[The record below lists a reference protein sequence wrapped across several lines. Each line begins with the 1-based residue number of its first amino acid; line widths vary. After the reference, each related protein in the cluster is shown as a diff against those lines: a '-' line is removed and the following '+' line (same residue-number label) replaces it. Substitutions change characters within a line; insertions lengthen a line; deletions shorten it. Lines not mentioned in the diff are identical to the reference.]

1 MIFAP
6 GMTGLTLLLLG
17 LAVLGVLFRTVLF
30 FVLASMMLGV
40 FSDCKDTHIYKTGKI
55 NVNTLSRI
63 YVAIYGFRGMT
74 PQQIGNKKENENGL
88 LTLNQTEYQRS
99 EEYC

>member
-1 MIFAP
+1 MELSYNYL
-6 GMTGLTLLLLG
+6 TGQPKEV
-17 LAVLGVLFRTVLF
+17 AAAIARII
-30 FVLASMMLGV
+30 AA
-40 FSDCKDTHIYKTGKI
+40 
-55 NVNTLSRI
+55 TLSRI
-63 YVAIYGFRGMT
+63 YVVIYGFRGLT

>member
-40 FSDCKDTHIYKTGKI
+40 FSDCKDTLIYETGKI
-55 NVNTLSRI
+55 NVKALSRI
-63 YVAIYGFRGMT
+63 YVVIYGFRGLT
-74 PQQIGNKKENENGL
+74 PQQIGNKKENENRL